1 MFLKEIFDRN
11 DKLISEL
18 LGIWERSVKA
28 SHKFLTDEE
37 IENIK
42 EYVPQ
47 AFKGV
52 EHLIVAFDDELP
64 LGFIGIN
71 ERKIE
76 MLFIDGNLRGK
87 GFGSS
92 LINYAL
98 KNFNVNEVVV
108 NEQNPLAHNFY
119 LKVGFKDFS
128 RSELDEQGNPYP
140 IITMRK

>member
-18 LGIWERSVKA
+18 LGICERSVKA
-28 SHKFLTDEE
+28 SHKFLTDME

-47 AFKGV
+47 AFKSV
-52 EHLIVAFDDELP
+52 EHLIVALDDELP

-76 MLFIDGNLRGK
+76 MFLLTVI
-87 GFGSS
+87 
-92 LINYAL
+92 
-98 KNFNVNEVVV
+98 
-108 NEQNPLAHNFY
+108 
-119 LKVGFKDFS
+119 
-128 RSELDEQGNPYP
+128 
-140 IITMRK
+140 

>member
-11 DKLISEL
+11 DELISEL
-18 LGIWERSVKA
+18 LGIWERSLKA
-28 SHKFLTDEE
+28 SHKFLTDKE

-42 EYVPQ
+42 KYVPQ

-52 EHLIVAFDDELP
+52 EHLIVAFEDELP

-71 ERKIE
+71 GDKNRDF
-76 MLFIDGNLRGK
+76 FIDGDLRGK
-87 GFGSS
+87 GIGSG
-92 LINYAL
+92 LINYTFN
-98 KNFNVNEVVV
+98 NFNVNEVVV

-140 IITMRK
+140 IITMKK

>member
-52 EHLIVAFDDELP
+52 EHLIVALDDELP

-71 ERKIE
+71 EK
-76 MLFIDGNLRGK
+76 K
-87 GFGSS
+87 
-92 LINYAL
+92 
-98 KNFNVNEVVV
+98 
-108 NEQNPLAHNFY
+108 
-119 LKVGFKDFS
+119 
-128 RSELDEQGNPYP
+128 
-140 IITMRK
+140 

>member
-52 EHLIVAFDDELP
+52 EHLIVAFDDELS

>member
-28 SHKFLTDEE
+28 SHKFLTAEE

-52 EHLIVAFDDELP
+52 EHLIVAFDDELS